1 MEQRIDL
8 HPEDLMKIANEF
20 SKASQNGQSMIQGLN
35 TIIEQA
41 DGKWEGQ
48 RQQEFYG
55 RIHESLSS
63 IKNYLNGLQEAS
75 AQLQRTATHFQ
86 NADQSR

>member
-48 RQQEFYG
+48 RQQEFYS